1 MGTVKKLH
9 HLCTLYHY
17 VMKVGEFIWERQYY
31 HLGDIVKV
39 EINNDGIHW
48 LLLSAGEALKQT
60 SEH

>member
-1 MGTVKKLH
+1 
-9 HLCTLYHY
+9 
-17 VMKVGEFIWERQYY
+17 MKVGEFIWERQYY